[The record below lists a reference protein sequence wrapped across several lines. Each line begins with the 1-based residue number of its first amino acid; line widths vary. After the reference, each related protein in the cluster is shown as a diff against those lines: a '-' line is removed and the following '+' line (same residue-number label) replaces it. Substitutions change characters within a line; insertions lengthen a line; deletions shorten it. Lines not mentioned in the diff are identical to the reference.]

1 MRAPIRATS
10 APSCAITTRCAAGS
24 ARAIRCR
31 RRCHSGSWK
40 HSSMLLRR
48 VRRTLACRLALYS
61 DRALALLECSTPLA
75 TIAYTAGAARDA
87 LVVFLPGIG
96 DFADDFERHG
106 FIAAL
111 AAMGF
116 AADALAVDAHYG
128 YYGRRTVLERLAE
141 DVVLPARAQGY
152 GEIWLVGI
160 SMGGLGALSYV
171 VHYPDHISRALLLA
185 PYLGEPHWIQE
196 VTDGEVR
203 AAGPSSSR
211 GHFAPA
217 NALFARHLPA
227 RHVLAVPGGHDWR
240 TWRRLWQAFLRS
252 WTSR

>member
-75 TIAYTAGAARDA
+75 TLAYTAATPRDT

-96 DFADDFERHG
+96 DFAEDFERHG
-106 FIAAL
+106 FIDRLL
-111 AAMGF
+111 ASGVP
-116 AADALAVDAHYG
+116 ADAVAV
-128 YYGRRTVLERLAE
+128 
-141 DVVLPARAQGY
+141 
-152 GEIWLVGI
+152 
-160 SMGGLGALSYV
+160 
-171 VHYPDHISRALLLA
+171 
-185 PYLGEPHWIQE
+185 
-196 VTDGEVR
+196 
-203 AAGPSSSR
+203 
-211 GHFAPA
+211 F
-217 NALFARHLPA
+217 
-227 RHVLAVPGGHDWR
+227 
-240 TWRRLWQAFLRS
+240 
-252 WTSR
+252 